1 MTALQ
6 EVKKRFLQNN
16 KLTPILIGISR
27 EGIIRVDPKT
37 KEVNILHCDPCFQL
51 SNANTLLLIFHIFTL
66 RVRCPLP
73 GPPCLQ
79 FYPKSSLPSP

>member
-1 MTALQ
+1 MQ

-37 KEVNILHCDPCFQL
+37 KEVNILHCDPLFQL
-51 SNANTLLLIFHIFTL
+51 SDPDTTLLKGFVHIQDFL
-66 RVRCPLP
+66 AL
-73 GPPCLQ
+73 
-79 FYPKSSLPSP
+79 SLPRLFPSPVFDCLYQN

>member
-51 SNANTLLLIFHIFTL
+51 RTFYIVTPVSNSEHSTL
-66 RVRCPLP
+66 
-73 GPPCLQ
+73 
-79 FYPKSSLPSP
+79 